1 MGEGAQDGLAGA
13 PVTLALKE
21 ILPELPGTLFGES
34 GLILAYGLLTQP
46 RISLP
51 SMAQGGYGR
60 CPALACTPSSSCG
73 SERLPLRGTQVKR

>member
-1 MGEGAQDGLAGA
+1 MAGA

-21 ILPELPGTLFGES
+21 MLPELPGTLFEES

-51 SMAQGGYGR
+51 SVAQGGCGH
-60 CPALACTPSSSCG
+60 CPVLACTPSSNSSSSCG
-73 SERLPLRGTQVKR
+73 SERLPLLGTQVKR